1 MKLEVE
7 LISNEN
13 IKPSSP
19 TRTHLRYYQLS
30 FLDQIFP
37 LMYVPFLFF
46 YSQNDAYSKIST
58 NPAKSFSNVLKK
70 SLSDVLTRYYP
81 LAGRIR
87 DNLVVD
93 CNDEGVLYREAQV
106 KCELSDIVTN
116 PNPAEFKKFLPCNI
130 DDTHHFAFA
139 VQVNYFTC
147 GGITIGACISHKIA
161 DGTSFIMFMKTWAA
175 TARGDSNIYP
185 QFQASTLFPPTST
198 LSGFQPE
205 NSMIKEKLV
214 LKRFVF
220 SSTSVVAL
228 REKYGESS
236 DLECPLHPSRVEAL
250 SVFLW
255 SRYVAA
261 TQANI
266 GPKKLNMVLFAVNL
280 RTRMDPPLPR
290 NSFGNIFRLATV
302 LLSSEERSGLVGKVR
317 AAIRKIDNEYV
328 KKLQD
333 HAQHLNFLK
342 EASGKVLTEDVVPFN
357 FSSWCRFPMYEVDF
371 GWGNPMWIGL
381 VSLPFKNVVVFI
393 DTKSG
398 DGIEAWVNLKE
409 EDMTKFE
416 GDTELLAYAS
426 TTSLSNA

>member
-1 MKLEVE
+1 MKVELEV
-7 LISNEN
+7 ISNEN

-19 TRTHLRYYQLS
+19 TPTHLRYYQLS
-30 FLDQIFP
+30 FLDQTSP
-37 LMYVPFLFF
+37 PMYVPFLFF
-46 YSQNDAYSKIST
+46 YTQNGAYSKIST
-58 NPAKSFSNVLKK
+58 DPTKSFSTVLKQ

-81 LAGRIR
+81 LAGRVK
-87 DNLVVD
+87 DNLTVD

-106 KCELSDIVTN
+106 KCKLSDIVTHQN
-116 PNPAEFKKFLPCNI
+116 SAELKKFLPC
-130 DDTHHFAFA
+130 DTDGTHHFASA
-139 VQVNYFTC
+139 VQANYFTC
-147 GGITIGACISHKIA
+147 GGIAIGACISHKIA
-161 DGTSFIMFMKTWAA
+161 DGTSFIMLMKTWAA
-175 TARGDSNIYP
+175 TARGDSDIYP

-220 SSTSVVAL
+220 SSASIVAL
-228 REKYGESS
+228 REKYAESS
-236 DLECPLHPSRVEAL
+236 ELECPLHPSRVEAL

-255 SRYVAA
+255 SRYVAT
-261 TQANI
+261 TQENF
-266 GPKKLNMVLFAVNL
+266 GPKKLNMMIFAVNFPNKD
-280 RTRMDPPLPR
+280 DPPLPR
-290 NSFGNIFRLATV
+290 NSFGNIFWLATV
-302 LLSSEERSGLVGKVR
+302 FLSSEERNGLVGKVR

-342 EASGKVLTEDVVPFN
+342 KASGNLLKEDIVPFN
-357 FSSWCRFPMYEVDF
+357 FSSWCKFPMYEVDF

-381 VSLPFKNVVVFI
+381 VSLPFKNVVIFI

-409 EDMTKFE
+409 EDMAKFE
-416 GDTELLAYAS
+416 SDTELLAYAS
-426 TTSLSNA
+426 TTTLNA